1 MDKAKIAQT
10 EIHAKPVAKALNLET
25 SSRGLSVVG
34 TSIATGSPMVRLSLG
49 GMLTLATGNELFFGQ
64 AIEVS
69 VLDLPGSDWQ
79 HPNVTDPEFF

>member
-10 EIHAKPVAKALNLET
+10 EIHAKTVVKALNLDT

-34 TSIATGSPMVRLSLG
+34 TSIARGSPMVRLSLG

-69 VLDLPGSDWQ
+69 LLDLPGSDWQ